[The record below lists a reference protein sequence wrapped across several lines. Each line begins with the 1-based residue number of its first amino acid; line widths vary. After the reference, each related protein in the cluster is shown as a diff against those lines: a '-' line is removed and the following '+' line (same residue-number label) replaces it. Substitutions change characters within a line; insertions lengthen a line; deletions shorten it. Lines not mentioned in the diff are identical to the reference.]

1 VVEKGLSDI
10 IVGRTFC
17 SFWAEPNPKNERT
30 ADVYVQ
36 RERVVCV
43 CGGGWGE
50 ICGRVHFP
58 PKVSANRN
66 NSVERDGML
75 GYY

>member
-43 CGGGWGE
+43 GGGG
-50 ICGRVHFP
+50 GVR
-58 PKVSANRN
+58 
-66 NSVERDGML
+66 SVVGCISPQK
-75 GYY
+75 

>member
-1 VVEKGLSDI
+1 MVEKGLSDI

-43 CGGGWGE
+43 WGGGG
-50 ICGRVHFP
+50 G
-58 PKVSANRN
+58 
-66 NSVERDGML
+66 
-75 GYY
+75 